1 MRRYA
6 ILVFLLGMTVSAA
19 WAEGAELPPGPAKK
33 KIETTCT
40 LCHDLKMITKQH
52 QDKKWWAQ
60 TLEKMQGLGA
70 EIAPED
76 HDLYVKYLSTN
87 FGVGGASGKKK
98 TAKN

>member
-1 MRRYA
+1 MRGCV
-6 ILVFLLGMTVSAA
+6 LVMFFLGMTVSAA
-19 WAEGAELPPGPAKK
+19 WADGSELPPGPAKK

-76 HDLYVKYLSTN
+76 RDLYLKYLSSN